1 MLLVFCVFRHLWAAA
16 SGFWHSCTGASGCL
30 DIRARV
36 LLGVQVS
43 VHGSTGALGVKAPVH
58 ACTGAS
64 RSSGSATRA
73 VLLGVLGVGTQAL
86 LNQR

>member
-1 MLLVFCVFRHLWAAA
+1 M
-16 SGFWHSCTGASGCL
+16 
-30 DIRARV
+30 